1 MKTPIEIL
9 RKTGARFHSPEDFDN
24 ALDILTVEI
33 SKIKEETSLDLHSYA
48 RQLDV
53 IRWAK
58 EKGLLPLNSK
68 ERRDIS
74 FKQYTKLLEEI
85 GELANA
91 IIRGDEEGLYD
102 AFGDVQVVLII
113 LAEQLFVNYNHSL
126 EVAWNTIKHRKGVT
140 VDGVF
145 IKDK

>member
-9 RKTGARFHSPEDFDN
+9 QETGARFHSPEDFDY
-24 ALDILTVEI
+24 ALDILTGYIAEI
-33 SKIKEETSLDLHSYA
+33 RNEKIT
-48 RQLDV
+48 DV
-53 IRWAK
+53 TKLQSNVLFWAF
-58 EKGLLPLNSK
+58 EKNLLPHLPHNRK
-68 ERRDIS
+68 DIS
-74 FKQYTKLLEEI
+74 FKQYTKLIEEI

-91 IIRGDEEGLYD
+91 MIRGDEEGLID

-113 LAEQLFVNYNHSL
+113 LAEQLYVNYNHAL
-126 EVAWNTIKHRKGVT
+126 DVAWNTIKHRKGVT

>member
-9 RKTGARFHSPEDFDN
+9 QETGARFNSTEDFDR

-33 SKIKEETSLDLHSYA
+33 AKIRNEAPVLHIRSIQMNIIDWA
-48 RQLDV
+48 RD
-53 IRWAK
+53 K
-58 EKGLLPLNSK
+58 NLLPRIPQDRKTICYKQLGKLN
-68 ERRDIS
+68 
-74 FKQYTKLLEEI
+74 EEL
-85 GELANA
+85 GELAKA
-91 IIRGDEEGLYD
+91 MLLGDEEELID

-113 LAEQLFVNYNHSL
+113 LAEQLYVNYNHAL
-126 EVAWNTIKHRKGVT
+126 DVAWNTIKHRKGVT